1 MDRRDLHRRYMR
13 AAAAYQGHAK
23 ECPRCTRDHPGPKCA
38 VGKRL
43 RESADRLQDAYLN
56 PKGPK

>member
-1 MDRRDLHRRYMR
+1 MG

-23 ECPRCTRDHPGPKCA
+23 ECPRCTRDQPGPQCA
-38 VGKRL
+38 VGTRL

-56 PKGPK
+56 TKGPK